1 MAETF
6 YSILDVSPDAGT
18 ERIREAYREL
28 AKDHHPDVS
37 DDPRATERFKCLTT
51 ARDVLADSESR
62 TRYDRLG
69 HEAYVSQYLE
79 GDCWSV
85 DAPEGTRKRERAD
98 AEEKDKTQ
106 RTGTGRGSRDGS
118 ARAGP
123 EQSWQTVGGTAS
135 AATRGSSATG
145 AGSGGATIYRR
156 PGTGLRRGDEATSAV
171 VLLTGIL
178 RELGPWLL
186 FHLVFLSSALTTGLF
201 LVSYALRYGTFVVP
215 IGVFSVFLVV
225 TSLVFSGLHLLSTW
239 YA

>member
-37 DDPRATERFKCLTT
+37 DDPRATERFKRLTT
-51 ARDVLADSESR
+51 ARDVLVDSESR

-69 HEAYVSQYLE
+69 HEAYVSQYHK
-79 GDCWSV
+79 
-85 DAPEGTRKRERAD
+85 TR
-98 AEEKDKTQ
+98 